1 MMLDWVNYFLWGW
14 SIVFSISFHI
24 YWIVLCKKREFSYTE
39 KELLWVCLKKQET
52 LLFVTNND
60 AKCCV
65 SSTPHQ
71 AHITMDT
78 WVFIDSIWYNKLQW
92 AFIFHAVTIPY
103 LANKSNFNLTSLSS
117 TCTLLGLGDLVVFS
131 HKSFQANFALS
142 CPRIS
147 PSVSYFL
154 CWKMVFRNNSLDS
167 IASHC
172 F

>member
-1 MMLDWVNYFLWGW
+1 MHWERTTVGLP
-14 SIVFSISFHI
+14 
-24 YWIVLCKKREFSYTE
+24 KKAGKT
-39 KELLWVCLKKQET
+39 
-52 LLFVTNND
+52 FVTNND
-60 AKCCV
+60 AKWCAP
-65 SSTPHQ
+65 STPHQ

-92 AFIFHAVTIPY
+92 AFIFHAVIIPY

-117 TCTLLGLGDLVVFS
+117 TCTLLGLGDLVVFL
-131 HKSFQANFALS
+131 HKSFQANLALS

-154 CWKMVFRNNSLDS
+154 CWKMVFRNNNLDS
-167 IASHC
+167 IGSHC